1 MIKPPSEERDALEIT
16 RVTGPTKSSKT
27 KVLFMQARLYS
38 FFKETL
44 ALFLSQLKHISFRIK
59 PKH

>member
-16 RVTGPTKSSKT
+16 RVTGPKSSKT

-44 ALFLSQLKHISFRIK
+44 ALFLSQLKHIFF
-59 PKH
+59 